1 MCLWDFVQ
9 LIVLWLLVWT
19 YSWKVCLILQCRCIV
34 VHEYIFAHLL
44 CVHMSLWMR
53 VKPCNSFIFWL
64 QAQEKNR
71 RTLLKQTNTQAGTVG
86 AMKLDAESAYCPLF
100 LDFPPIT
107 LLLILEFWAHYFRLM
122 FNLILFFCF
131 SPILSFLADYSS
143 AFPLILSLTEGP
155 VQSQKS
161 KHC

>member
-1 MCLWDFVQ
+1 MSRWRTFVIWKQSIMKTKRLYSCLICVSVK
-9 LIVLWLLVWT
+9 LCANIVLWLLVWT
-19 YSWKVCLILQCRCIV
+19 YLWKVCLILQCRCIV

-122 FNLILFFCF
+122 FN
-131 SPILSFLADYSS
+131 
-143 AFPLILSLTEGP
+143 
-155 VQSQKS
+155 
-161 KHC
+161 